1 LLAASAPDGATT
13 STALG
18 RRAAAVW
25 ADAGVLLEPAVARL
39 ARLAAVQNTFLAGFQ
54 TLGLLGLLLGTAGVA
69 AVQAQGVLERLGQF
83 GLLGALGFAA
93 DRVRRLV
100 VAEAVLLVGAGLA
113 AGAVAG
119 LIALAPALAAGRAA
133 LPAGWIVVTCGL
145 TLVAAAGAG
154 IVAARQATQVNPREA
169 LRSV

>member
-1 LLAASAPDGATT
+1 
-13 STALG
+13 
-18 RRAAAVW
+18 
-25 ADAGVLLEPAVARL
+25 
-39 ARLAAVQNTFLAGFQ
+39 
-54 TLGLLGLLLGTAGVA
+54 
-69 AVQAQGVLERLGQF
+69 
-83 GLLGALGFAA
+83 
-93 DRVRRLV
+93 
-100 VAEAVLLVGAGLA
+100 
-113 AGAVAG
+113 VAG